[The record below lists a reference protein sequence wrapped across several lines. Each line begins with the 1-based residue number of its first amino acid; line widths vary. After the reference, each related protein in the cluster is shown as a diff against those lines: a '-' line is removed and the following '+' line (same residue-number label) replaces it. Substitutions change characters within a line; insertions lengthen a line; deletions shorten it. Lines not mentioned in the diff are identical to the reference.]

1 MLHISNTRDE
11 LLSLIPKN
19 GKIAELGVFKG
30 DFSQKILDT
39 CSPKEL
45 ILIDLFPNSKIGS
58 GDVNGNNVE
67 WYEGSELFNQV
78 KDKFKGDES
87 VKIIKDYT
95 TCLDSFADEYFD
107 MVYIDADHSY
117 EGCKRDLEVAY
128 QKVKSGG
135 YIMCHDYE
143 VNKDKC
149 KEEPVFGVNQAVNEF
164 CQEKRLE
171 ISYKGMDGC
180 VTCVIAK
187 RIPLFII
194 SFNRLNTL
202 KGMVEYLSKEPRVE
216 VIIVDNCSTYPPL
229 LEYLKETPHQVVRM
243 SENFGYLVIWEQ
255 NLLQDVNSRY
265 IISDSDLI
273 LDNIPLD
280 WFDKLS
286 EGLEKYP
293 QVAKA
298 GFSLD
303 IFNLPKENPLTPQIV
318 QHEQQFWINRADEDF
333 FFSPTDTTFALYRE
347 TQKTHTYSA
356 VRSDKP
362 YMAIHEPWQKT
373 PTTLTEEDRYYYS
386 HIQTSTHWSQ
396 ILQAQNL
403 ES

>member
-1 MLHISNTRDE
+1 MLLINNTRE
-11 LLSLIPKN
+11 KLLSLVPKN
-19 GKIAELGVFKG
+19 GKIVELGVFKG
-30 DFSQKILDT
+30 DFSQKILDI

-45 ILIDLFPNSKIGS
+45 ILIDLFPDSKIGS
-58 GDVNGNNVE
+58 GDVDGNNME
-67 WYEGSELFNQV
+67 WYEGSELYEKV
-78 KDKFKGDES
+78 KNRFSDKPF
-87 VKIIKDYT
+87 VQIIKDYT
-95 TCLDSFADEYFD
+95 TYLESFPNEYFD
-107 MVYIDADHSY
+107 MIYVDADHSY
-117 EGCKRDLEVAY
+117 EGCKRDLEIAY
-128 QKVKSGG
+128 QKVKNGG

-143 VNKDKC
+143 INKDKC
-149 KEEPVFGVNQAVNEF
+149 FEDRVFGVNQAVNEF
-164 CQEKRLE
+164 CQEKGLE

-194 SFNRLNTL
+194 SFNKLTTL
-202 KGMVEYLSKEPRVE
+202 RGMVEYLSKEPRVE
-216 VIIVDNCSTYPPL
+216 VIIVDNNSTYQPL
-229 LEYLKETPHQVVRM
+229 LDYYAQTKVKVIRM
-243 SENFGYLVIWEQ
+243 SQNFGYLVIWEQ
-255 NLLQDVNSRY
+255 NILQNVNSRY
-265 IISDSDLI
+265 IISDCDLI

-286 EGLEKYP
+286 QGLEKYP

-318 QHEQQFWINRADEDF
+318 QHEQQFWINRADDDF
-333 FFSPTDTTFALYRE
+333 FFSPIDTTFALYRE

-356 VRSDKP
+356 VRADKP

-396 ILQAQNL
+396 LLQAQNL
-403 ES
+403 DN